1 MKNAIGKNPASPVG
15 LFRLRNGFTLVE
27 VLIVIGVLAVLAA
40 LLIPTLGR
48 ARSMARNVECR
59 NNLRQWSVALI
70 TYSKDCGG
78 YIPRRGQG
86 ERELRKI
93 DRDSD
98 WFNCLPPYVEELP
111 YRELAEQD
119 RLPRAGDKSIFIC
132 PVATQ
137 TDSDYFLPY
146 AMNRFLSSWDRPDP
160 HHITEVIEQSKVVFL
175 ADAPGPFSSTGI
187 SDKPWCVTARHDG
200 EANLLFLD
208 GHTES
213 FTAEYLGCGSDDP
226 HRPDVRWDFSE

>member
-40 LLIPTLGR
+40 LLIPTLGG
-48 ARSMARNVECR
+48 ARSMARSVECR

-98 WFNCLPPYVEELP
+98 WFNCLPPAII
-111 YRELAEQD
+111 R
-119 RLPRAGDKSIFIC
+119 
-132 PVATQ
+132 
-137 TDSDYFLPY
+137 
-146 AMNRFLSSWDRPDP
+146 NSSAA
-160 HHITEVIEQSKVVFL
+160 K
-175 ADAPGPFSSTGI
+175 
-187 SDKPWCVTARHDG
+187 
-200 EANLLFLD
+200 
-208 GHTES
+208 
-213 FTAEYLGCGSDDP
+213 
-226 HRPDVRWDFSE
+226 